1 MKLALFGYFLPL
13 NQSWKKIIIKGVWMR
28 LHIRLWK
35 FLYYRN
41 RVAWMLK
48 SVPREHVTLTVWNK
62 LLFSSQYISEAHTSH
77 CQQPY
82 SPSSSIWLPLKT
94 LESYSLSQ
102 FPLQQGSAQWDLS
115 RSLQS
120 PFEKALVILVK
131 DMQTFLYSLF
141 FLHWLSRPS
150 VTMRQKANVSVK
162 VEWRWGDLGSFRIS
176 LNYTL
181 FLVCLVSRLLWL

>member
-1 MKLALFGYFLPL
+1 
-13 NQSWKKIIIKGVWMR
+13 MR

-150 VTMRQKANVSVK
+150 VTMRQKQMYQ
-162 VEWRWGDLGSFRIS
+162 WRWNEDGGIWDLLGFPWT
-176 LNYTL
+176 TL
-181 FLVCLVSRLLWL
+181 FFWFALSPDCCDCNQVKHFGGFDHSEIITCGHKNS